1 MKQGVRE
8 LNSSSIGMAK
18 AALEALNKLD
28 LFGWQG
34 SHPSV
39 SQIHTMP
46 DDAARCS
53 AVLESMLPRESNSKD
68 KDGNVKFG
76 MLHLVVNLSTD
87 FDLNL
92 EEC

>member
-1 MKQGVRE
+1 
-8 LNSSSIGMAK
+8 MAK

-46 DDAARCS
+46 DDAARCT

-68 KDGNVKFG
+68 RDGNVIFRIFQQSTK
-76 MLHLVVNLSTD
+76 LSTM
-87 FDLNL
+87 LL
-92 EEC
+92 ERVAMVFMAMATL